1 MHLLFKLYLRFSE
14 PVLFQVWLCMYLYLF
29 EMNGSALHMSAENRS
44 PKKKLS
50 DCKMF
55 ENAAVLLWEDEKR
68 KFRRR

>member
-1 MHLLFKLYLRFSE
+1 MNRFFSK
-14 PVLFQVWLCMYLYLF
+14 FGLCMYLYLF
-29 EMNGSALHMSAENRS
+29 EINGLALHISAENRS